1 MERVVIDRLQFN
13 CMGEKE
19 ALVNIN
25 YLVFK
30 YTENYYMAR
39 KIEEEIT
46 TNDALQRLSQE
57 NDVMPS
63 LDVGDR

>member
-1 MERVVIDRLQFN
+1 
-13 CMGEKE
+13 MGEKE

-57 NDVMPS
+57 NDGC
-63 LDVGDR
+63 LH